1 MINVW
6 EYKRKT
12 LPNGKIQYVVYKD
25 DMQKMSTVSM
35 LEAQSYVDAHILEDK
50 NTRIAADKL
59 AEKHRSKK
67 VHRYV

>member
-1 MINVW
+1 MW

-59 AEKHRSKK
+59 AEKHRPKK